1 MRAPLGSLQL
11 PKDPWDPPRFNH
23 PPLRIRSACNP
34 STLRPRSFRS
44 DGTWLVSRQA
54 VAGGTHSPEALNPET
69 LGSGLLPLS
78 RVWGT
83 FKGIRNPN
91 VERSWDKPKA
101 IADKLAQNFAS
112 ASVWSSCIRG
122 IPNVCCFCC
131 LFGSL
136 KLARRRLCFFP
147 RALLTLF
154 RSAASLL

>member
-78 RVWGT
+78 RVWGYLQGDPQPQCRT
-83 FKGIRNPN
+83 ILGQTKGHRRQTGA
-91 VERSWDKPKA
+91 E
-101 IADKLAQNFAS
+101 L
-112 ASVWSSCIRG
+112 CIR
-122 IPNVCCFCC
+122 I
-131 LFGSL
+131 SL
-136 KLARRRLCFFP
+136 ELVYQGV
-147 RALLTLF
+147 F
-154 RSAASLL
+154 RTCAVFVVFSVP